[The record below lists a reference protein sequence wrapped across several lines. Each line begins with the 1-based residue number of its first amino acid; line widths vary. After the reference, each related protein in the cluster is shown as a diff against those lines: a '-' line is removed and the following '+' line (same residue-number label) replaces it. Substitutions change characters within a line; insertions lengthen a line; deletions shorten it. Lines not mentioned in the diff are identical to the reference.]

1 MKLKVKYL
9 ILLTQLLQL
18 LLLLLKNK
26 ICNVNKLAR
35 KPDCNTKI
43 SEIENEINYHDHDKY
58 IASPEFN
65 NLTAET
71 FAARLKQ
78 TNLASESDIVYFI
91 KRQTLV
97 IN

>member
-1 MKLKVKYL
+1 M
-9 ILLTQLLQL
+9 

-26 ICNVNKLAR
+26 ICHVSKLAR
-35 KPDCNTKI
+35 KTDCNTKI
-43 SEIENEINYHDHDKY
+43 SEIGNKINYHDHDKC

-91 KRQTLV
+91 KKADFDNKLKDAT
-97 IN
+97 